1 MSACTYPSR
10 AVLDR
15 AREVDQR
22 LRDVLAADDEAIPM
36 ILKAM
41 EVEKAVEKA
50 LEDEPAGGSLAALAR
65 MR

>member
-15 AREVDQR
+15 AREVEQR

-41 EVEKAVEKA
+41 EVEKA
-50 LEDEPAGGSLAALAR
+50 LEDEPVGGSLAALAR